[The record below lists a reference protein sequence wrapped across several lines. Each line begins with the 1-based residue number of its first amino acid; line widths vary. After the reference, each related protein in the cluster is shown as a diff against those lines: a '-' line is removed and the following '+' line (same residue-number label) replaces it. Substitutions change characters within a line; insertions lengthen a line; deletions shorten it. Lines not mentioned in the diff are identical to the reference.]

1 MTGFSR
7 TQEIVHEIGATGRFT
22 LRATSA
28 DIEVRRAE
36 GDTARVAVQFEVRA
50 SDEAEADRIFESAR
64 FRVAA
69 ERGSLEVTE
78 PDRGENLGLGAL
90 ARLLG
95 GSPTRARAETIVA
108 EIPARAHVTVAGVSA
123 ELVVTGLAGTQE
135 YRTVSGD
142 SVLTDLSGDVKI
154 SSVSGEVSL
163 RGEGPIALRANT
175 VSGDLIAF
183 APRFERTR
191 VVTVSGDIDLEGEL
205 AAGSEHRIETVS
217 GDLGLGA
224 VNGMTL
230 EVRGLSSDVS
240 VSLPHRSEGT
250 RDRRRYVIGD
260 GAASLVFSSM
270 SGDVT
275 VGNARRFES
284 RLAPTPPAPPLPPA
298 PPAPPATPGRPL
310 SEDEQLAVLRAV
322 EAGEMDVDEATRRL
336 AGERADG

>member
-7 TQEIVHEIGATGRFT
+7 TQEIVHEIGATGRFA

-28 DIEVRRAE
+28 DIKVQRAE
-36 GDTARVAVQFEVRA
+36 GDTARVSVQFEIRA
-50 SDEAEADRIFESAR
+50 TDEAEADRIFEAAQ

-69 ERGSLEVTE
+69 ERGSLEVSE
-78 PDRGENLGLGAL
+78 PDRGESLGLGAL

-95 GSPTRARAETIVA
+95 GSPTPARAETIVA
-108 EIPARAHVTVAGVSA
+108 EVPARARVTVAGVSA
-123 ELVVTGLAGTQE
+123 ELVVTGLAGSQE

-142 SVLTDLSGDVKI
+142 SVLTDLAGDVKI

-163 RGEGPIALRANT
+163 RGVGPIALSANT

-191 VVTVSGDIDLEGEL
+191 TVTVSGDIDLEGEL
-205 AAGSEHRIETVS
+205 APGGEHRIESVS
-217 GDLGLGA
+217 GDLGMGV

-230 EVRGLSSDVS
+230 EVRGLSTDVS

-275 VGNARRFES
+275 VGNARRLES
-284 RLAPTPPAPPLPPA
+284 RLTRTPPAPPVPPV
-298 PPAPPATPGRPL
+298 PPSSPRPPLG
-310 SEDEQLAVLRAV
+310 EDEQHAVLRAL
-322 EAGEMDVDEATRRL
+322 EAGEIDVDEAARRL
-336 AGERADG
+336 AGEPTDG

>member
-7 TQEIVHEIGATGRFT
+7 TQEVVHEIGPTGRFA

-28 DIEVRRAE
+28 DIKVQRAE
-36 GDTARVAVQFEVRA
+36 GDTARVSIQFEIRA
-50 SDEAEADRIFESAR
+50 ADEAEADRILEAAQ

-69 ERGSLEVTE
+69 ERGSLEVSE

-95 GSPTRARAETIVA
+95 GSPSRARAETIVA
-108 EIPARAHVTVAGVSA
+108 QVPARAHVTVAGVSA
-123 ELVVTGLAGTQE
+123 ELVVTGLEGIQE

-142 SVLTDLSGDVKI
+142 SVLTDLAGDVKI

-163 RGEGPIALRANT
+163 RGVGPIALRANT

-183 APRFERTR
+183 APRFDRTR
-191 VVTVSGDIDLEGEL
+191 AVTVSGDIDLEGEL
-205 AAGSEHRIETVS
+205 APGSEHRIETVS
-217 GDLGLGA
+217 GDLGMGA

-230 EVRGLSSDVS
+230 EVRGLSTDVS

-275 VGNARRFES
+275 VGNARRYES
-284 RLAPTPPAPPLPPA
+284 RLTATPPAPPVPPSA
-298 PPAPPATPGRPL
+298 PRAPRQPL
-310 SEDEQLAVLRAV
+310 GADEQLAVLRAL
-322 EAGEMDVDEATRRL
+322 EAGEIDVDEAARRL
-336 AGERADG
+336 GGEPTDG